1 MDILIISIILILSI
15 VQSVV
20 GVGLLLFGTPTL
32 LILGF
37 SYTETIAMLVPASI
51 CISLL
56 QIHGN
61 FNLIRTK
68 KAVVIFTLPM
78 VLISL
83 TALIFFEFTIDIKK
97 IVGSMLILFG
107 LIRVFSLLKSF
118 LQKVVI
124 SNRYFFCLIMG
135 FVHGISNMGGG
146 LLVLFMD
153 SMFKT
158 KDEIRINVAFG
169 YLLFGIVQI
178 SVLAIFSFESF
189 SIMSIVLPLIA
200 IITYYFIGRRLGDKV
215 NDHIYQHFVTFFV
228 FIYGF
233 LSFIKI

>member
-1 MDILIISIILILSI
+1 MDLLIISTILILSI

-32 LILGF
+32 LILGY

-56 QIHGN
+56 QIHRN
-61 FNLIRTK
+61 YNLIRTK
-68 KAVVIFTLPM
+68 RAVVIYTLPM

-83 TALIFFEFTIDIKK
+83 STLIFLEFTIDIKK
-97 IVGSMLILFG
+97 IVGGMLILFG
-107 LIRVFSLLKSF
+107 LIRVSAFLKSF
-118 LQKVVI
+118 LQNIVI

-178 SVLAIFSFESF
+178 FVLAIFSFKSF
-189 SIMSIVLPLIA
+189 SIMSIVIPLIA
-200 IITYYFIGRRLGDKV
+200 IITYYFIGRRLSDKV
-215 NDHIYQHFVTFFV
+215 NDHIYQYFVTFFV

-233 LSFIKI
+233 LSFISI